1 MSQNLA
7 MGKHSSALILALMAL
22 LLLLFISACTTV
34 EPQETPSVDPQ
45 NSVERVPLRVL
56 AERKGFG
63 IGAAATLGPIRKD
76 ENYRRILSEE
86 FNQLVTENEMKFQ
99 RLQPEQGRF
108 DFSKADEIVEF
119 ARSRDMRVFGH
130 TLVWQRGLADWL
142 KAGDWTREEL
152 LELLHD
158 HIDTV
163 VSHYRGKVY
172 AWDVVNEALAPDA
185 SLRDLI
191 WLRGIGPEYIDLS
204 FKWAREA
211 DPQAHLF
218 YNEYDGSGWG
228 KSAQLKVDALYNLLT
243 GLLERGVPLDGVG
256 LQMHIGLDKPP
267 SYEGLK
273 QTLER
278 LSGLGIEIQI
288 TETDIRLGNSSDS
301 LPKKLAQQAKV
312 YGDLI
317 RACLDVER
325 CSGFWFW
332 GVTDR
337 YTWVN
342 GITGTPEDPLIFDR
356 FYQPKPAYDAIAREL
371 KKSA

>member
-1 MSQNLA
+1 
-7 MGKHSSALILALMAL
+7 MGKRFSPLILILALSL
-22 LLLLFISACTTV
+22 LLLTSACTAKLQETQSL
-34 EPQETPSVDPQ
+34 EPQNP
-45 NSVERVPLRVL
+45 VERVPLRVL

-76 ENYRRILSEE
+76 ENYQRILSQE

-108 DFSKADEIVEF
+108 EFSKADEIIEF

-142 KAGDWTREEL
+142 KAGEWTREEL

-158 HIDTV
+158 HINTT

-204 FKWAREA
+204 FQWAREA
-211 DPQAHLF
+211 DPEARLF

-228 KSAQLKVDALYNLLT
+228 ESAKTKVDALYNLLA
-243 GLLERGVPLDGVG
+243 GLLERGIPLDGVG

-278 LSGLGIEIQI
+278 LSELGIEIQI
-288 TETDIRLGNSSDS
+288 TETDIRLGDSSDS
-301 LPKKLAQQAKV
+301 FSEKLAQQAKV

-325 CSGFWFW
+325 CQGFWFW

-371 KKSA
+371 EKSS